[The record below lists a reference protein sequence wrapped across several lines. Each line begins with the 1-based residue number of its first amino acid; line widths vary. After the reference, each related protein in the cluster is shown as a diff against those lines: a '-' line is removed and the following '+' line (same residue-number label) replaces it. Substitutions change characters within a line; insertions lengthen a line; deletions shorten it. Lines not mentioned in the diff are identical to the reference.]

1 MTTPAG
7 CLASNNYKAAPYE
20 SLSFATPSR
29 TATTALLE
37 PDSTRN
43 PFKDLTMLAA
53 ETRHRDF
60 PSLTDMIYLNTA
72 AEGIPPRA
80 VGEAL
85 QEYFDDK
92 LLGHDGRERHF
103 AQWQAARELVGEAFG
118 LSADEVSICSCSS
131 EAFNMAALAL
141 GLRGGDEVVINDLD
155 FPAGATP
162 WLQLNCPAT
171 VRLWRHRQGALMVE
185 DLQALLRPTT
195 RLVTVSLVSFYNG
208 FMLDLQEVV
217 TTVRRHSP
225 ALLAV
230 DVTQA
235 LGRVP
240 LELAGADLIVSST
253 HKWILATHGGGLVG
267 VPAARAAELTVPA
280 GGWFNLQ
287 DAFGSERFERAVSR
301 PGAAGFTVGMPNM
314 PAVYAVR
321 AALNYIR
328 QVGVAAIDRAARP
341 LVLRCLEELQKMP
354 VELLTPV
361 DHAHVAGII
370 AFRHP
375 KSEEIARCL
384 RADKVHVMAHA
395 GRLRVALH
403 GYNTEQDVDAFLRA
417 LTEAINR
424 V

>member
-1 MTTPAG
+1 M
-7 CLASNNYKAAPYE
+7 
-20 SLSFATPSR
+20 LS
-29 TATTALLE
+29 
-37 PDSTRN
+37 
-43 PFKDLTMLAA
+43 A
-53 ETRHRDF
+53 ETRLRDF
-60 PSLTDMIYLNTA
+60 PSLTGMVYLNTA

-85 QEYFDDK
+85 QAYFLDK
-92 LLGHDGRERHF
+92 LRGMEGRERHF
-103 AQWQAARELVGEAFG
+103 AQWQAARERVGEAFG

-131 EAFNMAALAL
+131 EAFNLAALAL
-141 GLRGGDEVVINDLD
+141 KLRSGDEVVINDLD
-155 FPAGATP
+155 FPSGATP
-162 WLQLNCPAT
+162 WLQPNCPAT
-171 VRLWRHRQGALMVE
+171 VRLWRHRQGALVVD
-185 DLQALLRPTT
+185 DLQRLLRPTT

-208 FMLDLQEVV
+208 FMVNLQEVV
-217 TTVRRHSP
+217 TAVRRHSP

-240 LELAGADLIVSST
+240 LDLTGADLIVSST

-267 VPAARAAELTVPA
+267 VPTARATEWTVPA

-287 DAFGSERFERAVSR
+287 DAFGPERFERAVSR

-321 AALNYIR
+321 AALNYIHH
-328 QVGVAAIDRAARP
+328 VGVAAIDQAARP
-341 LVLRCLEELQKMP
+341 LVLRCLAELQKMP

-361 DHAHVAGII
+361 DHDHLAGIL

-375 KSEEIARCL
+375 KGEEIARYL
-384 RADKVHVMAHA
+384 RENKVHVMAHA

-403 GYNTEQDVDAFLRA
+403 GYNTEQDVDVFLGA
-417 LTEAINR
+417 LTEALNR